1 MSAPRSAI
9 VMAGGEGSRLGYV
22 SKPLIKVC
30 GKAMLEAVLEA
41 ASRLS
46 RYVYVVTTPKHV
58 DVIEFC
64 RKVGVDVMISS
75 SGSYV
80 EDLRAALE
88 IIEQPTLVLPAD
100 TPFITSE
107 ILEWF
112 TSEALSTDADVV
124 TLVCD
129 RSCFP
134 EELRR
139 EPSPTG
145 ISLFKSAGGRW
156 RDIVIC
162 RYPELLDVDTEAD
175 LRYALRICGGRS

>member
-1 MSAPRSAI
+1 MSAPRTI
-9 VMAGGEGSRLGYV
+9 IIMAGGEGSRLGYV

-30 GKAMLEAVLEA
+30 GKTMLEAVLEA

-46 RYVYVVTTPKHV
+46 RHVYVVTTPKHL

-64 RKVGVDVMISS
+64 RKLGAEVMISS
-75 SGSYV
+75 LGSYV
-80 EDLRAALE
+80 GDLRVALE
-88 IIEQPTLVLPAD
+88 ILEQPTLVLPAD
-100 TPFITSE
+100 TPFITCGL
-107 ILEWF
+107 LEWF
-112 TSEALSTDADVV
+112 TDEALSIDADVV

-145 ISLFKSAGGRW
+145 ISLFKSTGGGW

-162 RYPELLDVDTEAD
+162 RYPELLDVDTEVD
-175 LRYALRICGGRS
+175 LKYALRICGG

>member
-1 MSAPRSAI
+1 VGAPLSVI
-9 VMAGGEGSRLGYV
+9 IMAGGGGSRLGYV

-30 GKAMLEAVLEA
+30 GRTILETILEV

-46 RYVYVVTTPKHV
+46 RHVYVVTTPKHLE
-58 DVIEFC
+58 VIEFC
-64 RKVGVDVMISS
+64 RKLGAEVMISS

-80 EDLRAALE
+80 DDLRAALE
-88 IIEQPTLVLPAD
+88 ILEQPTLVLPAD
-100 TPFITSE
+100 TPFITCDL
-107 ILEWF
+107 LEWF
-112 TSEALSTDADVV
+112 IGEALSIDADVV

-139 EPSPTG
+139 ESSPTG
-145 ISLFKSAGGRW
+145 ISLFKSTGGRW

-162 RYPELLDVDTEAD
+162 RYPELLDVDTEVD
-175 LRYALRICGGRS
+175 LRYALRICGE